1 MSLVQQWETLGSELP
16 PGWGRA
22 DLKLELRDAARAPEA
37 AALVGPAQPFRASPT
52 VLRFSSSR
60 DGTTPSPEGIARLLR
75 RLDDA
80 RIVGT
85 LTLAASDAA
94 VVTPAPLQTSL
105 ADSWR
110 QAIAVLPADWSD
122 ALCELA
128 LLSTDYIE
136 PAAVLCIQMNPRRD
150 GKRSALRFRAARRAG
165 YGVSPQ
171 MAERCL
177 ERCDGAGIRGSV
189 RVLQV
194 LSDTKLV
201 ATQGPV
207 WLMSGE
213 TV

>member
-1 MSLVQQWETLGSELP
+1 MSLAAQWETLGSELP
-16 PGWGRA
+16 DGWGGAELR
-22 DLKLELRDAARAPEA
+22 LELRDEARSAEA
-37 AALVGPAQPFRASPT
+37 AALTGPAQPYRVSPT
-52 VLRFSSSR
+52 GLAFSVAR
-60 DGTTPSPEGIARLLR
+60 DGSASSPDGIRRLLK

-85 LTLAASDAA
+85 LSVAGSEQAVVQPETVPESLAESWRAA
-94 VVTPAPLQTSL
+94 V
-105 ADSWR
+105 
-110 QAIAVLPADWSD
+110 AVIPADWSD
-122 ALCELA
+122 LLGEIE

-165 YGVSPQ
+165 YGVSAQ

-177 ERCDGAGIRGSV
+177 ERCDAAGIRGSV

-201 ATQGPV
+201 GTQGPV
-207 WLMSGE
+207 WLMSGN

>member
-1 MSLVQQWETLGSELP
+1 MSLAGQWETLGSELP
-16 PGWGRA
+16 DGWGSAELR
-22 DLKLELRDAARAPEA
+22 LELRDAARTAEA
-37 AALVGPAQPFRASPT
+37 AALVGPAQPYRVSPA
-52 VLRFSSSR
+52 VLAFSAAR
-60 DGTTPSPEGIARLLR
+60 DGTAPSPDGITRLLK

-85 LTLAASDAA
+85 LSVAASEQAVVKPELQPESLAESWRAA
-94 VVTPAPLQTSL
+94 V
-105 ADSWR
+105 
-110 QAIAVLPADWSD
+110 AVLPADWSD
-122 ALCELA
+122 LLGEIE

-165 YGVSPQ
+165 YGVSAQ

-177 ERCDGAGIRGSV
+177 ERCDAAGIRGSV
-189 RVLQV
+189 RILQA

-201 ATQGPV
+201 GTQGPV
-207 WLMSGE
+207 WLISGN